1 MQIPRKT
8 LKRIINLIVVLIVAI
23 VGFIKVKHP
32 FSYLIGV
39 PVSSWVV
46 YLLCNAMCTDILFG
60 ETLGCSEKNYLQ
72 GEISLLLIKT
82 FSISEENQMSLT

>member
-23 VGFIKVKHP
+23 VGFIKVEHP

-39 PVSSWVV
+39 PVTSWVV

-60 ETLGCSEKNYLQ
+60 ETLGCSEKKYLQ

-82 FSISEENQMSLT
+82 FSISEENQISIT

>member
-1 MQIPRKT
+1 MQITRKN
-8 LKRIINLIVVLIVAI
+8 LKRIINLIVVLFVAT

-39 PVSSWVV
+39 PVASWVV

-60 ETLGCSEKNYLQ
+60 ETLGCSK
-72 GEISLLLIKT
+72 K
-82 FSISEENQMSLT
+82 SIYKDE